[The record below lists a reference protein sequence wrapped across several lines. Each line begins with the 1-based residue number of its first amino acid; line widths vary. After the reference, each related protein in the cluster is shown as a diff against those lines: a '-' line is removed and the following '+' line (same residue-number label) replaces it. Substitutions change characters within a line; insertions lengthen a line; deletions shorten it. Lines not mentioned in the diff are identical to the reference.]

1 MVDHPTG
8 CTGMTAPALSAPS
21 AERFAHQ
28 LLVYDSFDELA
39 DAAVPFLR
47 EGAREGDAMLMVA
60 TPDKLEAVRAG
71 LSPQEDEAV
80 SFVSS
85 RDCYA
90 RPGVALN
97 EFQRFIAEHR
107 NEGRQVRA
115 VGEPPRESVSRP
127 YQREFACIDAA
138 FNAVAHAPGASIVCP
153 LDRAE
158 APAEMVD
165 AMRRTHPEVVEA
177 GHRRPSPEFTDPT
190 ALLLDTLR
198 QPLPA
203 PAGEVEELIPGEPA
217 TARSFVDA
225 HVAPVLD
232 AEHRDDFIT
241 AVNEVVT
248 NAFTHAE
255 MDRLRLWQEDGHV
268 VCEVRDE
275 GGGLSDPLVGY
286 RSPTLE
292 QTSGWGLWLAR
303 QLAGVVEVHTDSHG
317 SVVRLHAPLSPAGPD
332 G

>member
-1 MVDHPTG
+1 MVEHPPG
-8 CTGMTAPALSAPS
+8 RTGMTAPALSAPS
-21 AERFAHQ
+21 SERFAHQ

-47 EGAREGDAMLMVA
+47 EGARDGDAMLMVA
-60 TPDKLEAVRAG
+60 APDKLEAVRAG
-71 LSPQEDEAV
+71 LSPEEDHSV
-80 SFVSS
+80 SFASS
-85 RDCYA
+85 WDCYA

-97 EFQRFIAEHR
+97 EFQRFIQEHR
-107 NEGRQVRA
+107 SEGRKVRA
-115 VGEPPRESVSRP
+115 LGEPPRESVSRP
-127 YQREFACIDAA
+127 YRRELACIDAA
-138 FNAVAHAPGASIVCP
+138 FNTVAHAPGASIVCP

-158 APAEMVD
+158 TPPDVLD
-165 AMRRTHPEVVEA
+165 ALRRSHPEVVEA
-177 GHRRPSPEFTDPT
+177 GHRRPSPDFTDAT

-203 PAGEVEELIPGEPA
+203 PAGEIDELIPGEPA

-225 HVAPVLD
+225 YVAPMLD
-232 AEHRDDFIT
+232 VERRNDFVT
-241 AVNEVVT
+241 AVNEVVA

-255 MDRLRLWQEDGHV
+255 MDRLRLWQEDDHV

-303 QLAGVVEVHTDSHG
+303 QLAGVVEVHSDPGG
-317 SVVRLHAPLSPAGPD
+317 SVVRLHAPLAPAGAD

>member
-1 MVDHPTG
+1 
-8 CTGMTAPALSAPS
+8 MTAPALSAPS
-21 AERFAHQ
+21 PERFAHQ

-47 EGAREGDAMLMVA
+47 DGAREGDAMLMVA
-60 TPDKLEAVRAG
+60 APDTLEAVRAG
-71 LSPQEDEAV
+71 LSPEEGEAV

-85 RDCYA
+85 WDCYA

-97 EFQRFIAEHR
+97 EFQGFIETHR
-107 NEGRQVRA
+107 GEGRRVRA
-115 VGEPPRESVSRP
+115 LSEPPRESVSRP
-127 YQREFACIDAA
+127 YQRELACIDAA

-158 APAEMVD
+158 SPPEVVD
-165 AMRRTHPEVVEA
+165 AMQRSHPEVVEA
-177 GHRRPSPEFTDPT
+177 GHRRPSPEFTDAT
-190 ALLLDTLR
+190 ALLMDTLR

-203 PAGEVEELIPGEPA
+203 PAGEVEELIPGDPA
-217 TARSFVDA
+217 TARSFLNTRLT
-225 HVAPVLD
+225 PVLD
-232 AEHRDDFIT
+232 AERRDDFVT
-241 AVNEVVT
+241 AVHEVVA

-255 MDRLRLWQEDGHV
+255 MDRLRLWQEDEHV

-303 QLAGVVEVHTDSHG
+303 QLAGVVEVHTGPQG
-317 SVVRLHAPLSPAGPD
+317 SAVRLHAPLAPVGTAG
-332 G
+332 

>member
-1 MVDHPTG
+1 
-8 CTGMTAPALSAPS
+8 MTALALSAPS
-21 AERFAHQ
+21 SERFAHQ
-28 LLVYDSFDELA
+28 LLVYDSVDELA
-39 DAAVPFLR
+39 GAAVPFLR
-47 EGAREGDAMLMVA
+47 DGAGAGDAVLMVA
-60 TPDKLEAVRAG
+60 APDKLEAVQAD
-71 LSPQEDEAV
+71 LSAEEAQAV

-85 RDCYA
+85 WDCYA

-97 EFQRFIAEHR
+97 QFQRFIEKHR
-107 NEGRQVRA
+107 GEGRMVRA
-115 VGEPPRESVSRP
+115 VGEPPLQSVGRP
-127 YQREFACIDAA
+127 YQRELVCIDAA
-138 FNAVAHAPGASIVCP
+138 FNTVAHAPGASIACP

-158 APAEMVD
+158 VPAEVLD
-165 AMRRTHPEVVEA
+165 ALRRSHPEVVEA
-177 GHRRPSPEFTDPT
+177 GRRRPSPEFTDPT
-190 ALLLDTLR
+190 ALLMDRLQ
-198 QPLPA
+198 QPFPA
-203 PAGEVEELIPGEPA
+203 PVGKVEELIPGEPA

-225 HVAPVLD
+225 HVAPMLGAD
-232 AEHRDDFIT
+232 LRYDFVT

-275 GGGLSDPLVGY
+275 GGGLADPLVGY

-303 QLAGVVEVHTDSHG
+303 QLAGVVEVHTGSHG
-317 SVVRLHAPLSPAGPD
+317 SVVRLHAPLAPAGSA